1 MSALASAAI
10 VASAL
15 FGAALLLRPVR
26 RGPAAVPAAGRPGAL
41 PPGRLGTGR
50 GRSGVRRRG
59 SYGLAEDLQ
68 RASLLVAQIAA
79 LLRAGRSPAH
89 LWAQA
94 AAISASDAG
103 AGRGGGDRR
112 GRERMLRGAATPPPG
127 GRPGRVGRTGATWE
141 ETSSKVLAGAA
152 RAASLGRPV
161 GAAIRTAAGAAP
173 GAVPLGGAGGRPA
186 AIWGN
191 VAACVE
197 TAEASGSPLA
207 AVLDRLAAH
216 FEADADAAAARAVA
230 LAGPKATAKVLSV
243 LPVAGLGLGILMG
256 ADPFGLLISTPLGA
270 GCLGLGALLMLV
282 GRWWSS
288 RLVNA
293 ASEER

>member
-1 MSALASAAI
+1 MSALATAAI
-10 VASAL
+10 VASTL
-15 FGAALLLRPVR
+15 FGAAVLLRPAR
-26 RGPAAVPAAGRPGAL
+26 RGPAAAPAVARRTGYPSGGPAGG
-41 PPGRLGTGR
+41 PGRVGGR
-50 GRSGVRRRG
+50 GAERG
-59 SYGLAEDLQ
+59 ASRGPEEDLQ

-79 LLRAGRSPAH
+79 LLRAGRSPAQ

-94 AAISASDAG
+94 SAIHGSASEAG
-103 AGRGGGDRR
+103 SVQGGWRSGGAAPPRARKGRAGRWGGSGI
-112 GRERMLRGAATPPPG
+112 P
-127 GRPGRVGRTGATWE
+127 WE
-141 ETSSKVLAGAA
+141 EASAVVLAAA
-152 RAASLGRPV
+152 AQAASLGRPV
-161 GAAIRTAAGAAP
+161 GPAIRAAAGP
-173 GAVPLGGAGGRPA
+173 TIRGGAVPPRGARAA
-186 AIWGN
+186 AIWGS
-191 VAACVE
+191 VAACIE

-256 ADPFGLLISTPLGA
+256 VDPFGLLLSTPLGA
-270 GCLGLGALLMLV
+270 ACLALGAVLTVV

-288 RLVNA
+288 RLVHA